1 MTTSRRAVVLTLI
14 ALLLGMVL
22 GVVVSSQPAAA
33 SLVRWIEPVGLLWVN
48 AIRMTVIPLIVSALV
63 VAVASAEPQAL
74 GKLGVRAVA
83 VFLALLVVLAAMTT
97 LLAPW
102 VFDFMQ
108 IDAAAVAAVRQGVTG
123 VTTIPALPSFSSWV
137 VGLVPSNPV
146 AAAADGAMLPLVV
159 FTVAF
164 ALALGRIGAAQRE
177 PVLEFFRAASMTM
190 TILVEWV
197 LLAAPLGAFALT
209 FAVAARTGTELVGAA
224 GFYIA
229 AYSGLLVLGILVV
242 YLAVVLFSRVP
253 LRLFARAALPAQLVA
268 ITTRSSM
275 AALPA
280 NVASADEILKLPKTT
295 TSLVLPLAVSSF
307 RLNQAVSWVTMAVF
321 AAALFGVELNMA
333 TLATLAITSVVM
345 SFSVPGIPSA
355 SLFVVAPFF
364 VEIGIPAE
372 AIGIL
377 IALDLIPDVFK
388 TTLNVTGHLAA
399 VTLVGVV
406 KEEA

>member
-1 MTTSRRAVVLTLI
+1 MTTSRRAVLLTLI
-14 ALLLGMVL
+14 ALVLGMVL
-22 GVVVSSQPAAA
+22 GAAVSSLAAA
-33 SLVRWIEPVGLLWVN
+33 ERLVAWIEPVGLIWVN
-48 AIRMTVIPLIVSALV
+48 AIRMTVIPLIVSALI
-63 VAVASAEPQAL
+63 VAVAGAEPRTL
-74 GKLGVRAVA
+74 GRLGARTIA
-83 VFLALLVVLAAMTT
+83 VFLFLLAILATLTT

-102 VFDFMQ
+102 LFGFMQ
-108 IDAAAVAAVRQGVTG
+108 IDATAVAAVRQGITAE
-123 VTTIPALPSFSSWV
+123 TAIPTLPSFSSWL

-146 AAAADGAMLPLVV
+146 AAAADGAMLPLVI

-164 ALALGRIGAAQRE
+164 SLALGRISAGQRE
-177 PVLEFFRAASMTM
+177 PVIHFFRAASEAM
-190 TILVEWV
+190 TILVGWI

-224 GFYIA
+224 GFYIV
-229 AYSGLLVLGILVV
+229 AYSGLLILGIAAV
-242 YLAVVLFSRVP
+242 YLVIALFSRVP
-253 LRLFARAALPAQLVA
+253 VRLFARAALPAQLVA

-280 NVASADEILKLPKTT
+280 NVASAEEILKLPRTT

-307 RLNQAVSWVTMAVF
+307 RLNQAVSWVVMAIF
-321 AAALFGVELNMA
+321 AAALYGVELSMM
-333 TLATLAITSVVM
+333 TLVTLAITSVFM

-364 VEIGIPAE
+364 VDIGIPAE
-372 AIGIL
+372 AIGVL

-399 VTLVGVV
+399 VALVA
-406 KEEA
+406 KEGGG